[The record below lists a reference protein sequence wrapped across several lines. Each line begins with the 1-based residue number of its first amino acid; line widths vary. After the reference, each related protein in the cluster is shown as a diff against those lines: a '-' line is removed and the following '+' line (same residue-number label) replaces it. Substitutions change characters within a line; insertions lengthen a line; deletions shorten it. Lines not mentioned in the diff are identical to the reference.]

1 MGLFNK
7 IQMPFNLLNF
17 LPSERELQIAKA
29 TRDAQA
35 IEKFGSDPNP
45 MRRVPFNMATSMG
58 INPMLASSIPTAVDY
73 TPVVG
78 DISAGVDAKQAF
90 DRGDLAMAGL
100 LGGAAILPFVSSG
113 AVKGVIK
120 QAKGLLDRVD
130 VSVDPA
136 TLGSMGGNIKVGLKP
151 KGLLDDGGID
161 AYHGSGTIFDKF
173 RMDKIGTGE
182 GAQVYGQGLYFTDL
196 EKIAKEYEGKLTPRD
211 LDYEEWLMKKYNQ
224 AEKNQDY
231 SRLEMYERAL
241 MHDKPSD
248 FRSIANDADYDD
260 DYRALADE
268 IADEI
273 EEYNPKFGATYKVKI
288 KTKLEDMIDYD
299 EPITDQPIKVQK
311 AFRNIYKKYAYKDPF
326 RSKPKNGWS
335 EGKLTI
341 DELRHMDLDNTSS
354 GATAY
359 KRISTVLN
367 PNKFVV
373 KANMTTDEIRK
384 GIREEYNSGETMMSE
399 LLNSEGVTGIKY
411 LDQNSRQSPYK
422 IELFTKKGAYDTE
435 RIGARSK
442 LDAEKLASDYEK
454 RGFKTKITKEGT
466 NNYVVFD
473 EDLIEILAKYGIVGG
488 VGIGAMKSGQENNQQ
503 PQGLLY

>member
-1 MGLFNK
+1 
-7 IQMPFNLLNF
+7 
-17 LPSERELQIAKA
+17 
-29 TRDAQA
+29 
-35 IEKFGSDPNP
+35 
-45 MRRVPFNMATSMG
+45 
-58 INPMLASSIPTAVDY
+58 
-73 TPVVG
+73 
-78 DISAGVDAKQAF
+78 
-90 DRGDLAMAGL
+90 
-100 LGGAAILPFVSSG
+100 
-113 AVKGVIK
+113 
-120 QAKGLLDRVD
+120 
-130 VSVDPA
+130 
-136 TLGSMGGNIKVGLKP
+136 
-151 KGLLDDGGID
+151 
-161 AYHGSGTIFDKF
+161 
-173 RMDKIGTGE
+173 MDKIGTGE
-182 GAQVYGQGLYFTDL
+182 GAQAYGKGLYFTDL

-367 PNKFVV
+367 PNKFDP
-373 KANMTTDEIRK
+373 KANMTTDEIRR
-384 GIREEYNSGETMMSE
+384 GIREDYNSGETMMSE

-411 LDQNSRQSPYK
+411 LDQESRQSPYK
-422 IELFTKKGAYDTE
+422 IELFTEKGAYDTE

-488 VGIGAMKSGQENNQQ
+488 VGIGAMKSAQDNNQQ